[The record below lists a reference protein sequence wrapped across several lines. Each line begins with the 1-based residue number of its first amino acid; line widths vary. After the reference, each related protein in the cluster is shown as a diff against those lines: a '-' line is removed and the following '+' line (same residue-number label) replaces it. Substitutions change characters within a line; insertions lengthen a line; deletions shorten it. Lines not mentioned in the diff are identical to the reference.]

1 MDGKYG
7 LHCFQNLTQKSVILA
22 YLREPLVGRS
32 EVLVAGC
39 ACVIIESFVERL
51 HWQMCQ
57 SWQFIMSTH
66 LSTL

>member
-51 HWQMCQ
+51 HWQM
-57 SWQFIMSTH
+57 
-66 LSTL
+66 